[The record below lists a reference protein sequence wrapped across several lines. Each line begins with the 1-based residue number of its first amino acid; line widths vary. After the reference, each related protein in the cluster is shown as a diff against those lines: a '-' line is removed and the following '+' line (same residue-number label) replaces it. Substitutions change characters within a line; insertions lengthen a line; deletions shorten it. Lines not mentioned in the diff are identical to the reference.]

1 MKRGREIRREKRE
14 MLGDRFELIGLNFF
28 LSHILRDFSFLFEL
42 HQNINLIVKDFIVI
56 RWCK

>member
-1 MKRGREIRREKRE
+1 MKRGREKRREKRE
-14 MLGDRFELIGLNFF
+14 MLGDRF

>member
-1 MKRGREIRREKRE
+1 MKRGREKRREKRE
-14 MLGDRFELIGLNFF
+14 MLGDRLNFF